1 MAFEGQAV
9 TMVARRTVLVAAAL
23 GVLIVGAPYTSR
35 ADAPVDNGGAASGA
49 SASSGVPE
57 ALMAGLAQHAA
68 RFEDMKKR
76 GAFTMTGRMEEVDGD
91 GNASDTK
98 EIQLRSTPTPAP
110 MDRITN
116 VIRYTENGKDKTADA
131 QKRATE
137 RRAKRLGDPDKQAE
151 ERKKDLK
158 LPFLA
163 TEQARYVFAIAE
175 RDAVTPSRVRV
186 AFAPKTPAENAIKG
200 SAWVDENERE
210 VLTIGFSFSKN
221 PTFVDHVEIKITFG
235 LPTELGRAP
244 SKLSFDGRGG
254 FLFIRKH
261 YRGTATL
268 SEPRIAF

>member
-1 MAFEGQAV
+1 MV
-9 TMVARRTVLVAAAL
+9 TCRTALAAAL
-23 GVLIVGAPYTSR
+23 GLCLIGAPLSSR
-35 ADAPVDNGGAASGA
+35 ADGVTTAGNATAGNATAEAPTAVT
-49 SASSGVPE
+49 P
-57 ALMAGLAQHAA
+57 ALMDGLARHAA
-68 RFEDMKKR
+68 GFEEMKKR
-76 GAFTMTGRMEEVDGD
+76 GAFTMAGRIEEVDGD
-91 GNASDTK
+91 GKASDWK

-116 VIRYTENGKDKTADA
+116 VIRYLDNGKDETADA
-131 QKRATE
+131 QKRANE
-137 RRAKRLGDPDKQAE
+137 RRAKRLKDPDKQAE

-163 TEQARYVFAIAE
+163 SEQSRYVFSIAE
-175 RDAVTPSRVRV
+175 RDVQKPGRVRV
-186 AFAPKTPAENAIKG
+186 AFVPKTPAENAIKG
-200 SAWVDENERE
+200 SAWVDEAERE
-210 VLTIGFSFSKN
+210 VLSIGFSLSKN
-221 PTFVDHVEIKITFG
+221 PTFVDHVEVTIVFG

>member
-1 MAFEGQAV
+1 
-9 TMVARRTVLVAAAL
+9 MVPRRTVLAAAL
-23 GVLIVGAPYTSR
+23 GVFFPFFLGAPAASR
-35 ADAPVDNGGAASGA
+35 ADGSIVAPAGDSAAAAPTSNA
-49 SASSGVPE
+49 VPE
-57 ALMAGLAQHAA
+57 ALMAGLAQHAE
-68 RFEDMKKR
+68 RFEEMKRR

-91 GNASDTK
+91 GKASDWK

-116 VIRYTENGKDKTADA
+116 VLRYLDNGKDETADA

-137 RRAKRLGDPDKQAE
+137 RRVKRLKDPDKQAE

-163 TEQARYVFAIAE
+163 SEQGRYLFTIAE
-175 RDAVTPSRVRV
+175 HDAQKPERVRV
-186 AFAPKTPAENAIKG
+186 AFVPKTPAENAIKG
-200 SAWVDENERE
+200 SAWVDETERE
-210 VLTIGFSFSKN
+210 VLSIGFSLSKN
-221 PTFVDHVEIKITFG
+221 PTFVDHVEIKIVFG

-268 SEPRIAF
+268 SDPRVAF

>member
-1 MAFEGQAV
+1 
-9 TMVARRTVLVAAAL
+9 MVSRNLLVAAAV
-23 GVLIVGAPYTSR
+23 GIFVLGAPAASR
-35 ADAPVDNGGAASGA
+35 ADDALAGNANANANANGGSYE
-49 SASSGVPE
+49 ASSKIVPE
-57 ALMAGLAQHAA
+57 TLMAGLAQHAA

-91 GNASDTK
+91 GKASDWK

-116 VIRYTENGKDKTADA
+116 VLRYLDNGKDETADA
-131 QKRATE
+131 QKRANE
-137 RRAKRLGDPDKQAE
+137 RRAKRLKDPDKQAE

-163 TEQARYVFAIAE
+163 TEQSRYVFSIAE
-175 RDAVTPSRVRV
+175 RDPSKPGRVRV

-200 SAWVDENERE
+200 SAWVDEAERE
-210 VLTIGFSFSKN
+210 VLSIGFSLSKN
-221 PTFVDHVEIKITFG
+221 PTFVDHVEITIVFG
-235 LPTELGRAP
+235 LATELGRAP

-254 FLFIRKH
+254 FLFIHKH

-268 SEPRIAF
+268 SDPRVAF